1 MAVSKKTNTE
11 AKKAPQEER
20 EALFYIKDLREH
32 AKELFGIK
40 PEVLDGALFHVK
52 EEQISKP
59 EASQLIQTF
68 LAKEVMN

>member
-1 MAVSKKTNTE
+1 MTVSKKKDRS
-11 AKKAPQEER
+11 KKAPLEER
-20 EALFYIKDLREH
+20 EALFYIEDLREH

-52 EEQISKP
+52 EEQISKL

>member
-1 MAVSKKTNTE
+1 MTVSKKTKTE

-20 EALFYIKDLREH
+20 EALFYIEDLREH

-52 EEQISKP
+52 EKRISKL

>member
-11 AKKAPQEER
+11 AKKAPLEER
-20 EALFYIKDLREH
+20 EALFYIEDLREH

>member
-1 MAVSKKTNTE
+1 MTVSKKTKTE
-11 AKKAPQEER
+11 AEKAPLEER
-20 EALFYIKDLREH
+20 EALFYIEDLREH

-52 EEQISKP
+52 EEQISKL

>member
-1 MAVSKKTNTE
+1 LTVSKKTKTE
-11 AKKAPQEER
+11 AEKAPLEER
-20 EALFYIKDLREH
+20 EALFYIEDLREH

-52 EEQISKP
+52 EEQISKL

>member
-1 MAVSKKTNTE
+1 M
-11 AKKAPQEER
+11 
-20 EALFYIKDLREH
+20 FYIEDLREH